1 MSSWLSPADQDP
13 PTAVNPDT
21 WTVQRVLTWS
31 TAWLKEKSS
40 SEIVQSPRLDVE
52 LLLAHVLECDR
63 MKLYLQLDRPLTRE
77 EREAFKLLLRR
88 RVEGEP
94 IPYIV
99 GYRDFYRHRFTVSRD
114 VLIPRADT
122 ETLVEC
128 SLSLNPAESEALI
141 LDVGTG
147 SGCVAISLACSLPNA
162 KVVAWDISE
171 AAVKIARQNADA
183 LECTNIQIEL
193 CDVLTASP
201 QQKFSHITSNP
212 PYIARSEES
221 SLALSV
227 KNYEPHI
234 ALFDDAAA
242 DGLNFYRVLA
252 EKAVAWLTPGG
263 SIAVECGHTQAQK
276 VQDIFASAGLTK
288 LTITKDLAG
297 IDRVVSGYYFEPQ
310 S

>member
-1 MSSWLSPADQDP
+1 MSSWLSPADQET

-31 TAWLKEKSS
+31 AGWLKEKSS
-40 SEIVQSPRLDVE
+40 SEVVQSPRLDVE
-52 LLLAHVLECDR
+52 LLLAHVLACDR

-77 EREAFKLLLRR
+77 ERDAFKLLLRR

-99 GYRDFYRHRFTVSRD
+99 GYRDFYRHRFTVTRD

-128 SLSLNPAESEALI
+128 SLSLSLNPPELEALI

-162 KVVAWDISE
+162 RVIAWDISE
-171 AAVKIARQNADA
+171 AAVKIAQQNADD
-183 LECTNIQIEL
+183 LKCTNIQIEL
-193 CDVLTASP
+193 CDVMTASP
-201 QQKFSHITSNP
+201 QEKFSHITSNP

-221 SLALSV
+221 SLAQSV
-227 KNYEPHI
+227 KDYEPHV
-234 ALFDDAAA
+234 ALFDDVAA
-242 DGLNFYRVLA
+242 DGLSFYRLLA
-252 EKAVAWLTPGG
+252 KKAMEWLIPGG
-263 SIAVECGHTQAQK
+263 TIAVECGHTQAQK
-276 VQDIFASAGLTK
+276 VHDIFAAAGLTK

-297 IDRVVSGYYFEPQ
+297 IDRVVSGYSEVK
-310 S
+310 